1 LQEKVFE
8 RVGDSTP
15 IKVDVR
21 IVAATNKDLLEKVR
35 KGEYRED
42 LYYRL
47 KVVEITLP
55 PLRER
60 TQDIPLLV
68 DHFVGKFNQQFSKNI
83 VGVSTDVLK
92 LFMDYPWPGNVRQLE
107 HTLEHA
113 FILCRQSI
121 ITVND
126 LPPDFKSLAVAESY
140 SYPAGSEEETEK
152 IIRTL
157 EKTRWNKARAARL
170 LGISRK
176 TMYRRM
182 KKHNISSSGPEQDMK
197 V

>member
-1 LQEKVFE
+1 VFE

-21 IVAATNKDLLEKVR
+21 IVAATNKDLLEKVK

-47 KVVEITLP
+47 KVVEIPLP

-68 DHFVGKFNQQFSKNI
+68 DHFVAKFNQQFNKSI

-121 ITVND
+121 ITLSD
-126 LPPDFKSLAVAESY
+126 LPPDFKNIAGVKTIYLEGGREDESD
-140 SYPAGSEEETEK
+140 E

-157 EKTRWNKARAARL
+157 EKTQWNKARAARL

-182 KKHNISSSGPEQDMK
+182 KKHNISDGEKDY
-197 V
+197 